1 MNLFRKFIS
10 SQTFIFFHQKRIP
23 PLVKKSEYCDK
34 KLLKTSSTM
43 HMKEQKGF
51 TLIELLIVIALIAI
65 LAAAVIIGL
74 NPARQFAQARNS
86 QRWSHVNALLN
97 AVNQNVAE
105 HNGTWTCT
113 GATPIPATAT
123 NMDSTVTGFNLCSC
137 LVTTYMSSM
146 PFDPSTTGAGY
157 TDCTTYNTGYTIA
170 QNATTGRISVAAP
183 GAEISASISVS
194 N

>member
-65 LAAAVIIGL
+65 LAAAVII
-74 NPARQFAQARNS
+74 QFRD
-86 QRWSHVNALLN
+86 HVLPVTFRDFHVWPDKCHVLKTPFTKSGFQHFP
-97 AVNQNVAE
+97 QN
-105 HNGTWTCT
+105 
-113 GATPIPATAT
+113 
-123 NMDSTVTGFNLCSC
+123 
-137 LVTTYMSSM
+137 
-146 PFDPSTTGAGY
+146 
-157 TDCTTYNTGYTIA
+157 
-170 QNATTGRISVAAP
+170 
-183 GAEISASISVS
+183 
-194 N
+194 